1 MSRFF
6 IDRPIFASSI
16 AILMLVVG
24 FVAIKMLPIA
34 QWPQIV
40 PPTVSVSA
48 GYPGASA
55 EVTSRVVTTPLEQQI
70 NGVEGMIYMSSN
82 STANGT
88 SSVTVTFEVGYD
100 IDIAAV
106 DVQNRISTAQATL
119 PEVTQR
125 SGITVR
131 KQSPNITLI
140 VNLVDESGSYDSGFL
155 TNWAQIYLADAIL
168 RQPGVGSL
176 VNFGLLEYSVRV
188 WLDPE
193 KMAAMGVSALEVSNA
208 ISAQNYDYAI
218 GQIGA
223 PPLPGAVPFQFQL
236 VTLGQLQEVEQF
248 EDIVVRVGEDGS
260 IVQVRDIGRVE
271 LGAEN
276 YQTTSLLDNQPTAT
290 LGIFQSPGA
299 NAVQV
304 SDSVQKFLD
313 GMASRMPPG
322 VRAEVTY
329 DTTQFIDASMDE
341 LIETLL
347 EAIGLVILVVFV
359 FLQSWRTT
367 IIPII
372 AIPVSLIATFAVLA
386 AFGFSIN
393 TLTLLGLVLAVGLV
407 VDDAIVVVENVERQL
422 EQGLG
427 RRAAAVQAMKEVT
440 PPIMA
445 TTIVLMAVFVPT
457 AFMPGITGQLY
468 NQFALT
474 IAFSM
479 ALSAFNSLTLSPALS
494 GVILKHKSRED
505 RILPFRLFNK
515 GFDATATHYSK
526 MIGFFGRK
534 IWWVIL
540 LIFGGL
546 LVLTFNRVTHT
557 PTGFVPE
564 EDQGWFFVMVDLPGG
579 ATLDRCEQ
587 VTFEVT
593 NILKENPAV
602 ERCIAV
608 SGYNFL
614 DGYSETSAGVVFG
627 ILKPWSERTTPDTQV
642 PGILHKF
649 DAELAEKVTGGL
661 AVCIN
666 PPPIPGLGSTGGFQ
680 FEIQDLLSKGP
691 DELAK
696 ITHEFMAEAMKQPAI
711 GKLLTDYETGVPML
725 ELDINR
731 VEAERLGVSI
741 QTLFQSLNIY
751 LGSYYVNNWN
761 QYNQVYRVIVQA
773 EGASRMTIDDI
784 GDLRVPNRD
793 GEQVPLSQFVTVHAI
808 NAPDNIPH
816 YNIYNSAQVIGG
828 PKEGFS
834 GGQAVAQMME
844 VSKKVLEPA
853 GFQGSWTGTVYQQ
866 IQAGN
871 LAPYIFALSLIIV
884 FLVLSA
890 LYESWTLPF
899 VILLGVPLAILG
911 AVLAIGIR
919 GIPLDIYGQIGLLML
934 VGLAAKNAILIVEFA
949 KSLREDGAGILEAA
963 MEASRLRLRPIL
975 MTAFAFIL
983 GILPLVVATGAGAA
997 ARHSI
1002 GTVVL
1007 GGMIAST
1014 FLSLLIVPVLYVVVE
1029 YLRERTWGK
1038 QAAESVEQVTMDRE
1052 HDGGA
1057 DAPPPGAV

>member
-16 AILMLVVG
+16 AILMVVVG
-24 FVAIKMLPIA
+24 LVAIKTLPIA
-34 QWPQIV
+34 QWPEIV

-48 GYPGASA
+48 GYAGASA

-82 STANGT
+82 STANG
-88 SSVTVTFEVGYD
+88 SSSITVTFEVGYD
-100 IDIAAV
+100 IDTAAV
-106 DVQNRISTAQATL
+106 DVQNRVSTAQATL

-125 SGITVR
+125 SGVTVR

-140 VNLVDESGSYDSGFL
+140 VNLVDETGTYDSGFL
-155 TNWAQIYLADAIL
+155 TNWAQIYMADALL

-188 WLDPE
+188 WLDPD
-193 KMAAMGVSALEVSNA
+193 KMAAMGVSALEVSDAVNT
-208 ISAQNYDYAI
+208 QNYDYAI

-236 VTLGQLQEVEQF
+236 VTLGQLRDIEEF
-248 EDIVVRVGEDGS
+248 EEIVVRVGEDGS
-260 IVQVRDIGRVE
+260 IVQIRDIGRVE
-271 LGAEN
+271 LGSKD
-276 YQTTSLLDNQPTAT
+276 YQTTSLLNNAPTAT

-304 SDSVQKFLD
+304 STSVEKFLED
-313 GMASRMPPG
+313 MKSRMPPG
-322 VRAEVTY
+322 VKAVVTY
-329 DTTQFIDASMDE
+329 DTTEFIDASMEE
-341 LIETLL
+341 LVITLL

-372 AIPVSLIATFAVLA
+372 AIPVSLVATFAVLA

-422 EQGLG
+422 EDGLG
-427 RRAAAVQAMKEVT
+427 RRAASVQAMKEVT

-479 ALSAFNSLTLSPALS
+479 GLSAFNSLSLSPALS
-494 GVILKHKSRED
+494 GVILKHTSRED
-505 RILPFRLFNK
+505 RILPFRVFNNA
-515 GFDATATHYSK
+515 FDATATHYSK

-540 LIFGGL
+540 LIFAGL
-546 LVLTFNRVTHT
+546 LLLTFNRVANT

-587 VTFEVT
+587 VTYEVT

-602 ERCIAV
+602 ENCVAV

-614 DGYSETSAGVVFG
+614 DGFSETSAGVVFG
-627 ILKPWSERTTPDTQV
+627 ILKPWSERTTPESQV
-642 PGILHKF
+642 PNILKIF
-649 DAELAEKVTGGL
+649 DAELESRITAGL

-691 DELAK
+691 DELEK
-696 ITHEFMAEAMKQPAI
+696 ITRQFMAEAEKQTAV
-711 GKLLTDYETGVPML
+711 GKLLTDYQTGVPML
-725 ELDINR
+725 ELDIDR
-731 VEAERLGVSI
+731 VEAERLGVSL

-761 QYNQVYRVIVQA
+761 QYNQVYQVIVQA
-773 EGASRMTIDDI
+773 EGSSRMTIPDI
-784 GDLRVPNRD
+784 GRIRIPNRD
-793 GEQVPLSQFVTVHAI
+793 GDQIPLAQFVKVKPV

-828 PKEGFS
+828 PKPGYS
-834 GGQAVAQMME
+834 GGQAIKQLDE
-844 VSKKVLEPA
+844 VSKQVLEPS
-853 GFQGSWTGTVYQQ
+853 GFMGVWTGTVYQQ

-871 LAPYIFALSLIIV
+871 LAPYIFGLSLIIV
-884 FLVLSA
+884 FLVLAA

-911 AVLAIGIR
+911 AVLALGIR

-949 KSLREDGAGILEAA
+949 KSLREGGAGILEAA
-963 MEASRLRLRPIL
+963 MESSRLRLRPIL

-1014 FLSLLIVPVLYVVVE
+1014 LLSLLIVPVLYVVVE
-1029 YLRERTWGK
+1029 YLREHVWGK
-1038 QAAESVEQVTMDRE
+1038 QAAESVEQVSEDRE
-1052 HDGGA
+1052 HEGGT
-1057 DAPPPGAV
+1057 DTPPSGSL